1 MVNYFFLL
9 LVIIIAIFLILLTI
23 YPRFIRWVLNYE
35 PITLWDRLKFFLLFI
50 LSIYTFF
57 HVCRLISPPAE
68 GEQNGYVYVLS
79 DEPEEDIEMYGH
91 RYVLKGGE

>member
-9 LVIIIAIFLILLTI
+9 LVIIIAIFLILLII
-23 YPRFIRWVLNYE
+23 YPRFISRLFDYE
-35 PITLWDRLKFFLLFI
+35 PMTFGDRFKFFLLLI
-50 LSIYTFF
+50 LTIYTLF
-57 HVCRLISPPAE
+57 HVCRLISPPSE
-68 GEQNGYVYVLS
+68 VEQNGYVYVLS